1 MQRKHRGAAKPPKV
15 ELLTHTPEKSAVSGE
30 RLVLL
35 KRPPSSISFKITAAA
50 VEERNFTHTPV
61 LPSPSSLSVHT
72 CMKDEECNLSPK
84 YREYNDK
91 KAERR
96 GEEKS
101 RREVSRE
108 DADILLPR
116 KHVDQEDNTVVMRL
130 PREEVDQDT
139 KERGGRRI
147 SSASGLLKMAKA
159 SDCRK
164 KKLEVKKVTPTVAPT
179 GGVACRNEAAT
190 VMSSKETEE
199 ERGKKSLVLSR
210 RFGLHRR
217 FLSKKNIA
225 QQVTPAKVMGQGPPA
240 KVMEQDGRQSGP
252 AVPVAAVPSTPVW
265 ECVQTPWS
273 LSRSSTSET
282 ENVNSSSSDTPT
294 TTMSSAST
302 LEFSPCYVSVTVT
315 TRSRGSQFVLAPT
328 MTINN
333 PPCSNAQAGAT
344 RDGQS
349 RLMPPSMPDSIDTLA
364 QEEKDFS
371 DNLKT
376 TSLTTNSD
384 DDERAE
390 SYKAEVKAVL
400 VEARITLEE
409 SPQEIELRHCNIEI
423 DPNDE
428 SPAATQ
434 ILTSAVSESGS
445 LIDEVCTRDK
455 RVIENISDVFVDVSS
470 TTWHKG
476 EAIEIEVSKFT
487 IYDDISKDILSESG
501 DCHGGSDTVS
511 SMTSKASTAVASH
524 KTHEVKKF
532 ENVLA
537 SDIEPD
543 CYSEK
548 IEVARERTVN
558 DMSALNE
565 NRILV
570 FRKQQLENA
579 SAVEINYSFDTLPSL
594 PTSVAH
600 SEESMLSDKCS
611 GLDDIVETDLED
623 DDSFIS
629 KSSYHNDEC
638 RLMPCGIPRE
648 EIMEDLFDAF
658 EDTTAHIKSQLLRS
672 LDATER
678 AIRDAREMTAGCM
691 DTSFASSSRRV
702 GENSGRSHA
711 VSSKRIGGKSRD
723 SGNENRRRRKKS
735 RGRSRTARIVRQE
748 RKNQLSTL
756 GRRMEL

>member
-1 MQRKHRGAAKPPKV
+1 MTTILSFTGKSRISTHRGAAKPSKV
-15 ELLTHTPEKSAVSGE
+15 ALLTHTPEKSAVSGE
-30 RLVLL
+30 RLVPLN
-35 KRPPSSISFKITAAA
+35 RPPPSISIKITEVA

-61 LPSPSSLSVHT
+61 LPSPSSLLVHT
-72 CMKDEECNLSPK
+72 CMKDDEECND
-84 YREYNDK
+84 R

-101 RREVSRE
+101 RGEVSRE
-108 DADILLPR
+108 DAGILLPR
-116 KHVDQEDNTVVMRL
+116 KHVEQEDDTVVMRL

-139 KERGGRRI
+139 KERGERRI
-147 SSASGLLKMAKA
+147 PSASGLLKMARA
-159 SDCRK
+159 SDCQK
-164 KKLEVKKVTPTVAPT
+164 KKLEFKKETPTVAPA
-179 GGVACRNEAAT
+179 GGVVCRNEAAP

-199 ERGKKSLVLSR
+199 KRGKKSLVLGR
-210 RFGLHRR
+210 RFGLHRS
-217 FLSKKNIA
+217 FLSKKNIV
-225 QQVTPAKVMGQGPPA
+225 QQVPPAKVMGQGHPA

-252 AVPVAAVPSTPVW
+252 SVPVAALPSTPVR
-265 ECVQTPWS
+265 T
-273 LSRSSTSET
+273 STIET
-282 ENVNSSSSDTPT
+282 EHVNSSSSDTPT

-302 LEFSPCYVSVTVT
+302 LEFSPCEVSITVT
-315 TRSRGSQFVLAPT
+315 TRSRGSQFFLAPT

-333 PPCSNAQAGAT
+333 PPCSNAQAVAT
-344 RDGQS
+344 RDDQS
-349 RLMPPSMPDSIDTLA
+349 CLLPPSMPDSINNRA
-364 QEEKDFS
+364 QDEKDLLV
-371 DNLKT
+371 NLKS
-376 TSLTTNSD
+376 TSVTTNSD
-384 DDERAE
+384 EDERAE
-390 SYKAEVKAVL
+390 SHKAEVKAVL

-409 SPQEIELRHCNIEI
+409 SPQEIELRNCNI
-423 DPNDE
+423 DMDLNDD
-428 SPAATQ
+428 SSVSTQ
-434 ILTSAVSESGS
+434 IMTSAVSESES
-445 LIDEVCTRDK
+445 LIDEVCTRDIG
-455 RVIENISDVFVDVSS
+455 VIENSTDVFVDVSS
-470 TTWHKG
+470 TTGDKG
-476 EAIEIEVSKFT
+476 EAIEIEVSKFMS
-487 IYDDISKDILSESG
+487 YYDISKDILSERR
-501 DCHGGSDTVS
+501 HGGSDTVS

-537 SDIEPD
+537 SDIESD
-543 CYSEK
+543 FYLET
-548 IEVARERTVN
+548 IEVARERTVS
-558 DMSALNE
+558 DMSALSQ

-579 SAVEINYSFDTLPSL
+579 STVEINYSFDTLPSL

-600 SEESMLSDKCS
+600 GDESTLSDKCS

-629 KSSYHNDEC
+629 KSSYNNDEF

-678 AIRDAREMTAGCM
+678 AIRDAREMRTGCM
-691 DTSFASSSRRV
+691 DTTFASSSRRV
-702 GENSGRSHA
+702 GENSGRSHT
-711 VSSKRIGGKSRD
+711 VSSKRIGEKSRD

-756 GRRMEL
+756 GRRIEL